1 MAIFG
6 SFWDDFKHSIRT
18 GNMVTRLITINFAVF
33 IIANVAY
40 LLTWVILGTDHNVM
54 SGAYYKGLNW
64 FCMPGDWHI
73 LIRQPWSILTSI
85 FLHEEIRHFLFNI
98 MGLYLFGNIVA
109 DLIGDRK
116 ILPIYLLGGLAGNL
130 IYLISAHFFP
140 YIGGYALGASGAIMA
155 LGGAALIIAPEYRVV
170 LLLLGEVKLKYIVF
184 VMLLL
189 DMVGIADQ
197 VNTGGHAAHLGG
209 FIMGCFIIYQLHD
222 GKDWSIPI
230 NNAFDTITRWFSRD
244 KRRPVVPKK
253 RKQPAFK
260 TTVGGGGAQGHS
272 ASDVSDLSFQERL
285 DAILDKIK
293 QNGYENLTQD
303 EKDFLYDASK
313 K

>member
-6 SFWDDFKHSIRT
+6 SFWDDFKYAIRT

-33 IIANVAY
+33 ILVNVTY
-40 LLTWVILGTDHNVM
+40 LVTWVVLGLDKDLMVGVYT
-54 SGAYYKGLNW
+54 KGLNW
-64 FCMPGDWHI
+64 FCMPGDWRT
-73 LIRQPWSILTSI
+73 LLWQPWSMVTSI

-98 MGLYLFGNIVA
+98 MGLYLFGNIVS

-116 ILPIYLLGGLAGNL
+116 VLPIYLLGGLAGNI
-130 IYLISAHFFP
+130 IYLISAQFLP
-140 YIGGYALGASGAIMA
+140 YIGSHALGASGAIMA
-155 LGGAALIIAPEYRVV
+155 LGGAALIIAPEYRVA
-170 LLLLGEVKLKYIVF
+170 LLMLGEIKLKYIVF

-197 VNTGGHAAHLGG
+197 TNTGGHAAHLGG
-209 FIMGCFIIYQLHD
+209 FIMGCIIIYQLHE

-230 NNAFDTITRWFSRD
+230 NNAFDKLMRWFSRE
-244 KRRPVVPKK
+244 KRRQPAPKK
-253 RKQPAFK
+253 KKQPAFR
-260 TTVGGGGAQGHS
+260 TTMGGAQGH
-272 ASDVSDLSFQERL
+272 AVSDHIDLTFQERL

-293 QNGYENLTQD
+293 QNGYENLTQE
-303 EKDFLYDASK
+303 EKDFLFNASK